1 MCKRYIARACVNFVF
16 SDCVVSSRPFPY
28 LPPQK
33 GELRTYKY
41 HCGIDFWVRKLNI
54 LATAVL
60 FFVWRS
66 GRAGGGGQKERNSPL
81 PHLSAIVKENSI
93 RPFDYV
99 AFSHRVYVGN
109 SWICIAH
116 YWRFVGF
123 PPRTD
128 IDGSIYGFRLI
139 RFNRDIKN

>member
-66 GRAGGGGQKERNSPL
+66 GRAEGGATRNAIPHSPICQQL
-81 PHLSAIVKENSI
+81 LKKIRFARSI
-93 RPFDYV
+93 TSHFRTASMLGTPGFASLV
-99 AFSHRVYVGN
+99 IGAF
-109 SWICIAH
+109 
-116 YWRFVGF
+116 RFS
-123 PPRTD
+123 PRTD